1 MITFTRHTGI
11 REATPADEIIAVEE
25 YIDPAC
31 QLHNPRSSSAAAT
44 TERMPSIE
52 DGIAIVRMKN
62 NNNRLSPP
70 LEPCPF
76 HCHNHSH
83 HPDRHSTASVE
94 ISVYKAPSP
103 FAPLVLESE
112 VKANTSLHGATPYTP
127 HSDPGGVAVLTPGDQ
142 DVPPGNQ
149 FDRTSE
155 AMEPPAPG
163 APWLS
168 QVEVQTLVAGEG
180 RPKSSI

>member
-25 YIDPAC
+25 YIDPEC
-31 QLHNPRSSSAAAT
+31 LLHNRRSSSASPT
-44 TERMPSIE
+44 TDKMPSIE
-52 DGIAIVRMKN
+52 DGMAIVKMN

-76 HCHNHSH
+76 HCDNHDD
-83 HPDRHSTASVE
+83 HPDRYNTASVE

-103 FAPLVLESE
+103 FTPHVLKSE
-112 VKANTSLHGATPYTP
+112 VKANTSLHEVATGRP
-127 HSDPGGVAVLTPGDQ
+127 HSDPGGLAVLTLHDK
-142 DVPPGNQ
+142 DISDGNR
-149 FDRTSE
+149 FDRTPE
-155 AMEPPAPG
+155 AMEPPGPG

-168 QVEVQTLVAGEG
+168 KVEVQTLVKGEG
-180 RPKSSI
+180 RPKSAI